1 MISINTCP
9 HLGKASLWT
18 PERHGFVALAARPKA
33 RFPEADR
40 DQPPPLL
47 GSFRT
52 SALGE
57 GACRRW
63 GAAHL
68 SHVVAEPPR
77 VPGAGAHLVRIRNRE
92 PQESRM
98 NTDITTP
105 VSKTDWPS
113 LLDLLGAGDV
123 SLDENF
129 RILFCSAGGP
139 GALVRLR
146 GSE

>member
-1 MISINTCP
+1 
-9 HLGKASLWT
+9 
-18 PERHGFVALAARPKA
+18 
-33 RFPEADR
+33 
-40 DQPPPLL
+40 
-47 GSFRT
+47 
-52 SALGE
+52 
-57 GACRRW
+57 
-63 GAAHL
+63 
-68 SHVVAEPPR
+68 
-77 VPGAGAHLVRIRNRE
+77 
-92 PQESRM
+92 M

-146 GSE
+146 GSELEFIAPRGCLIGSILAWQGGIKLGNIEPGCTMEELP